1 MMKLKIATRI
11 AALLVLACA
20 LSVAAPNGGDD
31 HDKVQNVTGCLKQG
45 DGAHEFELLAK
56 DGSTWELRSDTVN
69 LAPHVGH
76 TVTITGTRS
85 EVHAK
90 AHELK
95 EKTKS
100 EMAEH
105 DMKDNANEHGH
116 LTVRNLKMV
125 SASCKP

>member
-1 MMKLKIATRI
+1 MKSKVIALAVLLI
-11 AALLVLACA
+11 AVCA
-20 LSVAAPNGGDD
+20 ISIAAPNDND
-31 HDKVQNVTGCLKQG
+31 SDSKVRNVTGCLKQG
-45 DGAHEFELLAK
+45 DGANEFELLAN
-56 DGSTWELRSDTVN
+56 DGSSWELRSDKVN

-85 EVHAK
+85 GVHAE

-105 DMKDNANEHGH
+105 DMKKDASEHGH
-116 LTVRNLKMV
+116 LKVEHLKMV